1 MHASLTDH
9 IKKRLSLSGLIGL
22 VLIALVGMLVAGA
35 VQAIQDNFREQI
47 RLDSMA
53 QEVALLELE
62 VETQRFENLYYK
74 TDEYL
79 DLQARELLNKGS
91 PGETLI
97 ILPDNGIE
105 DTAHDDDLSVE
116 TPTSAEPPLK
126 DRSNVEQWL
135 YFLFGNKNK

>member
-79 DLQARELLNKGS
+79 DLQARELL
-91 PGETLI
+91 
-97 ILPDNGIE
+97 
-105 DTAHDDDLSVE
+105 
-116 TPTSAEPPLK
+116 
-126 DRSNVEQWL
+126 
-135 YFLFGNKNK
+135 